1 MPNNK
6 YKVILSD
13 SEKQKLKKIISR
25 GTSSAKMI
33 MHANVLLALNESD
46 GVRRSEHDI
55 AEQFNIHFQT
65 VHTIRK
71 KYATQGLEATIGRK
85 MRETPP
91 VPAKITGDVEAR
103 VIALSCS
110 EPPPGHSKWT
120 LRLLADKVV
129 EMAIVDSIS
138 YVSVGQILKKRT
150 ETPSTQVLG
159 YTA

>member
-1 MPNNK
+1 MSNNK
-6 YKVILSD
+6 YKVLLSTT
-13 SEKQKLKKIISR
+13 EQQKLKKIISK

-46 GVRRSEHDI
+46 GVRRSEHVI

-71 KYATQGLEATIGRK
+71 KYAMQGLDATIGRK
-85 MRETPP
+85 KRETPP

-129 EMAIVDSIS
+129 ELAIVDSIS
-138 YVSVGQILKKRT
+138 YVSVVQLLKKT
-150 ETPSTQVLG
+150 N
-159 YTA
+159 

>member
-13 SEKQKLKKIISR
+13 SEKLKLKKIISK
-25 GTSSAKMI
+25 GTASAKMI
-33 MHANVLLALNESD
+33 MHANVLLALDESN
-46 GVRRSEHDI
+46 GMRRSEHDI
-55 AEQFNIHFQT
+55 AEQFSIHFQT

-71 KYATQGLEATIGRK
+71 KYAMQGLDATIGRK
-85 MRETPP
+85 KRETPP
-91 VPAKITGDVEAR
+91 VAAKITGDVEAR

-138 YVSVGQILKKRT
+138 YVSVGQILKKT
-150 ETPSTQVLG
+150 N
-159 YTA
+159 